1 MVLLETNRLRLKT
14 IDIPLLD
21 AASKQDHQAIKD
33 LGYETNG
40 EWPNSDFF
48 EAIPYFRE
56 ILVKN
61 NGTKGFDSW
70 IIVKKDNHEIVGGT
84 GFLGDPDEN
93 GMIEIGFATN
103 KSHRRKGYCVE
114 AAQRLINWA
123 LSQETVNRI
132 TARCEHDNLGS
143 QKTLEK
149 LGFILDHKSADY
161 MHWIYVTK

>member
-1 MVLLETNRLRLKT
+1 MVLLETNRLLLKT

-21 AASKQDHQAIKD
+21 AASKQDHQAMKN

-40 EWPNSDFF
+40 EWPNPDFF

-56 ILVKN
+56 KIVEN

-70 IIVKKDNHEIVGGT
+70 IILKKDNHEIVGGT
-84 GFLGDPDEN
+84 GFLGDPDTN

-114 AAQRLINWA
+114 AAQKLITWA
-123 LSQETVNRI
+123 LSQDVVNGIR
-132 TARCEHDNLGS
+132 ARCEPDNVGS
-143 QKTLEK
+143 QHILGK
-149 LGFILDHKSADY
+149 LGFTLEHKSKDF
-161 MHWIYVTK
+161 MHWRYVTM

>member
-1 MVLLETNRLRLKT
+1 MEKKCYTLFC
-14 IDIPLLD
+14 I
-21 AASKQDHQAIKD
+21 
-33 LGYETNG
+33 
-40 EWPNSDFF
+40 
-48 EAIPYFRE
+48 
-56 ILVKN
+56 
-61 NGTKGFDSW
+61 W
-70 IIVKKDNHEIVGGT
+70 IIVKKDSHEIVGGT

-114 AAQRLINWA
+114 AAQKLINWA

>member
-21 AASKQDHQAIKD
+21 AASIRDHQAIKD

-40 EWPNSDFF
+40 EWPHSDFF

-56 ILVKN
+56 KLVEN

-70 IIVKKDNHEIVGGT
+70 IILKKDNNEIVGGT
-84 GFLGDPDEN
+84 GFLGDPDTN

-114 AAQRLINWA
+114 AAQKIINWA
-123 LSQETVNRI
+123 LSQDTVNHI
-132 TARCEHDNLGS
+132 TARCEHNNFGS
-143 QKTLEK
+143 QHILKK
-149 LGFILDHKSADY
+149 LGFELEHKSGDF
-161 MHWIYVTK
+161 MHWRYVTM